1 MNRILDAPQIATIIM
16 EGSDYEKGKDEARA
30 FVLFLRK
37 EIARHKLDIENAAS
51 LIFEVVNKFHL
62 EGIVDDD

>member
-16 EGSDYEKGKDEARA
+16 EGSDYEKDEARA

-51 LIFEVVNKFHL
+51 LIFEVVDKFHL